1 MIAMTTTPQ
10 NNSVKPNRV
19 SAGCSAPTTVACES
33 LCHPPRMS
41 SSCIFCRI
49 AAGEIPASFV
59 LKEEQVCAFLDTR
72 PVFKG
77 HVLVIP
83 TDHLASLNDAKD
95 PRLLGGLLA
104 FAREVA
110 RAEGIAERGYRVV
123 VNTNPDGGQTVFHL
137 HLHLLGGRPMK
148 WPPG

>member
-1 MIAMTTTPQ
+1 MP
-10 NNSVKPNRV
+10 
-19 SAGCSAPTTVACES
+19 GACV
-33 LCHPPRMS
+33 
-41 SSCIFCRI
+41 FCKI
-49 AAGEIPASFV
+49 AAGEIPATV
-59 LKEEQVCAFLDTR
+59 VKRGDGMLAFRDLNPQAPT
-72 PVFKG
+72 
-77 HVLVIP
+77 HVLVVP
-83 TDHLASLNDAKD
+83 TDHVASLNDARD
-95 PRLLGGLLA
+95 PRLLGSLLS

>member
-1 MIAMTTTPQ
+1 M
-10 NNSVKPNRV
+10 
-19 SAGCSAPTTVACES
+19 AGGCV
-33 LCHPPRMS
+33 
-41 SSCIFCRI
+41 FCKI
-49 AAGEIPASFV
+49 AAGEIPATV
-59 LKEEQVCAFLDTR
+59 VKRGDGMLAFRDLNPQAPT
-72 PVFKG
+72 
-77 HVLVIP
+77 HVLLIP

-95 PRLLGGLLA
+95 PRVLGALLG

-123 VNTNPDGGQTVFHL
+123 MNTNPDGGQTVFHL